1 MRGSLAD
8 RMRGVGKEQD
18 HKYQKKKKSDF
29 LRLFYHQS
37 AGWAEKERLGVRR
50 PSENLGQ

>member
-1 MRGSLAD
+1 MKNE
-8 RMRGVGKEQD
+8 GKLSRQNERSREGARSQIP
-18 HKYQKKKKSDF
+18 KKSDF

-50 PSENLGQ
+50 PSKNLGQ